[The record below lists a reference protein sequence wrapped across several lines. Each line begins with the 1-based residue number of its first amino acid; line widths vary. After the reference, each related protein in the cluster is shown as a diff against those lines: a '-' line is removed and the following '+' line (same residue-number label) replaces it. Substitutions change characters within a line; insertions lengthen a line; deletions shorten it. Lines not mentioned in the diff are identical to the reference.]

1 MVFEIFINKQN
12 KFRFKAK
19 FIQYILLISDVHFI
33 HCIGL
38 FWDKFDRNRSS
49 YARSAFL
56 DG

>member
-1 MVFEIFINKQN
+1 MVFKIFINKHN

-19 FIQYILLISDVHFI
+19 FIQYILLISDAHFI

-38 FWDKFDRNRSS
+38 FWNKFDRNRSS
-49 YARSAFL
+49 YARSTFL